1 MSHNQQARSCP
12 IVKMK
17 RFSSILFWIILICPC
32 AFGQTS
38 RIDSLKTALSAA
50 ETDSSKIFIL
60 KNISWEYL
68 NNRHSGELAK
78 KYIDSVMSLSR
89 NNQFEWGIA
98 QANYQYAV
106 LERQK
111 GNYQDALEFIEQ
123 YLAFTKSTQYEKD
136 DADGLYQKAIILDD
150 IGNFDKSLDIYYSI
164 LKIYEEQED
173 EFSIATTLNALG
185 EILKKTGKITEAMAS
200 YTGALDIFTRLDN
213 KIEMANCNFNIG
225 DAYLQKKELNKALFY
240 FNKALALDEETNSQW
255 GMAYDV
261 EAIGKV
267 YGLKGNYADAINYH
281 ERALKL
287 REELHLKKELSM
299 SHTELG
305 KSHFALGN
313 YPKSHEHLM
322 EAIKITEEIGA
333 KPELLTNYEFIS
345 LLYEKMGDL
354 KKALEFRNKSVTLK
368 DSLFNETRSKQIEEL
383 QVRFDSEKKQA
394 AIAALE
400 KDAQITELELKRQ
413 TSVRNIIIG
422 IAIMAILLAFGLFN
436 RYKYN
441 QRIKQEAEE
450 QARMI
455 EAEKVKTEIERK
467 RVEELKKIDSLKDQ
481 FLANTSHELRTPL
494 NGIIGLTE
502 SLKDGA
508 AGNLPPRAIENLNMI
523 ANSGKRLSH
532 LVNDI
537 LDFSKLKNR
546 DLQLAINPVDLHA
559 ICNVVLTL
567 SKPLTQD
574 KNLKLQPSIPKDIP
588 LVEADENRLQQIL
601 HNLIGNAIKFTRE
614 GSVKISAT
622 QKDKMVYISV
632 SDTGIGIPKEKRS
645 SIFKSFEQGDG
656 STIRE
661 FGGTGLGLS
670 VSRQLVELHGGTIE
684 VQSEVGKGSVFTF
697 SLPASTVQKKEVP
710 IAREEAQE
718 HVQKIEGAPEK
729 SLGSK
734 ATVADPEGN
743 GFKVLVVDDEPVNRR
758 VLENHLTLAGYQIT
772 ETTNGKEALKLL
784 DNGNAFD
791 LILLDVMMPGMSG
804 YEVCENI
811 RKKFLPSELPVVLL
825 TAKNRVSDLVIGFN
839 VGANDYLTKPFSKNE
854 LLSRIKTH
862 LNLNG
867 IHKASSKFVPTE
879 FIRSIGRESIT
890 DVALGD
896 YVEKE
901 VTVLFSDIRSYTQLA
916 EGMTPQ
922 QNFKFVNSY
931 VGKMGPLIQNNQG
944 FVNQYLGD
952 GIMALFPH
960 RAELALQAAIDMQK
974 AIQEYN
980 IRRIRDGNVPISIGI
995 GLHTGSLVMGIIG
1008 DIKRNDTAIIADTVN
1023 TASRMEGVTK
1033 YYGAKIIISEDSLNT
1048 IENKEGFGLRYLGK
1062 VKAKGKD
1069 NVIGIYECFDGDPH
1083 EITKLKRKTL
1093 LEFEKGL
1100 KHFFN
1105 NEFPR
1110 ASASF
1115 DKILS
1120 KNPEDL
1126 VAKYFVT
1133 KSAEYT
1139 LAGTPKDW
1147 DVVNTMSEK

>member
-1 MSHNQQARSCP
+1 
-12 IVKMK
+12 MK
-17 RFSSILFWIILICPC
+17 RLSTILLLIIFFCHGAYC
-32 AFGQTS
+32 QTG
-38 RIDSLKTALSAA
+38 RLDSLKTALQVARS
-50 ETDSSKIFIL
+50 DSSKVYLL
-60 KNISWEYL
+60 KDISWIYI
-68 NNRHSGELAK
+68 NNRNNGEFAK
-78 KYIDSVMSLSR
+78 KYIDSVMTLSS
-89 NNQFEWGIA
+89 NMQFAWGIA
-98 QANYQYAV
+98 IANYQYAV

-111 GNYQDALEFIEQ
+111 GNYQDALEFIEK
-123 YLAFTKSTQYEKD
+123 YLAFAKSTPDDQD
-136 DADGLYQKAIILDD
+136 DANGLYQKAVILDD
-150 IGNFDKSLDIYYSI
+150 IGSFDKSLDIYYSI

-185 EILKKTGKITEAMAS
+185 EILKKTGKINEAMAS
-200 YTGALDIFTRLDN
+200 YTRALDIFTRLDN
-213 KIEMANCNFNIG
+213 KIDMANCNFNIG
-225 DAYLQKKELNKALFY
+225 DTYLRKKELNKALYY
-240 FNKALALDEETNSQW
+240 FNKALLLDEETNSQW

-287 REELHLKKELSM
+287 REEQHRKKELSM
-299 SHTELG
+299 SHSELG

-313 YPKSHEHLM
+313 YPKSLEHLA

-333 KPELLTNYEFIS
+333 KPELQTNYEFIA

-354 KKALEFRNKSVTLK
+354 KKALEFKNKSTTLK

-383 QVRFDSEKKQA
+383 QVRFESEKKQA
-394 AIAALE
+394 AIATLE
-400 KDAQITELELKRQ
+400 KDAEINELRLKRQ

-422 IAIMAILLAFGLFN
+422 IAIIAILLAFGLFN
-436 RYKYN
+436 RYKYK
-441 QRIKQEAEE
+441 QRIRQEAEE
-450 QARMI
+450 KARMI

-467 RVEELKKIDSLKDQ
+467 RVEELKKIDGLKDQ

-502 SLKDGA
+502 SLMDGA
-508 AGNLPPRAIENLNMI
+508 AGNLPPKAIENLEMI

-546 DLQLAINPVDLHA
+546 DLQLALKPVDLHA

-574 KNLKLQPSIPKDIP
+574 KNLKLQASIPKDIP

-601 HNLIGNAIKFTRE
+601 HNLIGNAIKFTGE
-614 GSVKISAT
+614 GSIKISAR

-632 SDTGIGIPKEKRS
+632 SDTGIGIPKEKFS

-684 VQSEVGKGSVFTF
+684 VQSEVGNGSVFTF
-697 SLPASTVQKKEVP
+697 SLPASTAQKKEVTAVEDQAP
-710 IAREEAQE
+710 E
-718 HVQKIEGAPEK
+718 HVQKVEGDPEK
-729 SLGSK
+729 SIGSK
-734 ATVADPEGN
+734 ATVADPGGN

-772 ETTNGKEALKLL
+772 EAANGKEALDFLN
-784 DNGNAFD
+784 NGNIFD

-867 IHKASSKFVPTE
+867 IHRASSKFVPTE
-879 FIRSIGRESIT
+879 FIRSVGRESIT

-896 YVEKE
+896 HVEKE

-960 RAELALQAAIDMQK
+960 KAEHALQAAIDMQK
-974 AIQEYN
+974 AIQKYN
-980 IRRIRDGNVPISIGI
+980 IRRTREGNVPISIGI

-1033 YYGAKIIISEDSLNT
+1033 YYGANIIISEESLNT
-1048 IENKEGFGLRYLGK
+1048 IQNREGFGLRYLGK

-1069 NVIGIYECFDGDPH
+1069 NVIGIYECFDGDP
-1083 EITKLKRKTL
+1083 ENIVLLKKKTL
-1093 LEFEKGL
+1093 SEFEKGI
-1100 KHFFN
+1100 KFFIAH
-1105 NEFPR
+1105 EFPK
-1110 ASASF
+1110 AMASF
-1115 DKILS
+1115 DKVLN
-1120 KNPEDL
+1120 KNPKDL

-1139 LAGTPKDW
+1139 IAGAPKDG